1 MRGICK
7 LCLQTRELRHSHL
20 LPKALYRMSRWKGEK
35 NPNPLLLSAE
45 GAVQTSLQVKDYV
58 LCSECEQRFNREGER
73 YAMSQVQRGGKFPL
87 LAALSAV
94 SPSKASGGFA
104 WYHRSV
110 TPGIDR
116 EKLAYFAL
124 SVFWRA
130 SVHVWHNPEKMDP
143 PIRLGS
149 FEEPIRKYLLGETG
163 FPDEIVLMLFVCTD
177 SFSQNVFYEPNRGN
191 DLDPTTWTFEARGLN
206 FFLSGK
212 SGKPPRFWE
221 ACLVK
226 GPNQM
231 IVARDCHDKVAG
243 AVNQLIEAA
252 RVRRN

>member
-7 LCLQTRELRHSHL
+7 LCLQTRELRDSHL
-20 LPKALYRMSRWKGEK
+20 LPKALYRMSRWEGEK

-116 EKLAYFAL
+116 ETLAYFAL

-130 SVHVWHNPEKMDP
+130 SVHVWHGTADTTGIVRGANPETP
-143 PIRLGS
+143 
-149 FEEPIRKYLLGETG
+149 
-163 FPDEIVLMLFVCTD
+163 
-177 SFSQNVFYEPNRGN
+177 
-191 DLDPTTWTFEARGLN
+191 A
-206 FFLSGK
+206 
-212 SGKPPRFWE
+212 
-221 ACLVK
+221 
-226 GPNQM
+226 
-231 IVARDCHDKVAG
+231 
-243 AVNQLIEAA
+243 
-252 RVRRN
+252 RRNGLS